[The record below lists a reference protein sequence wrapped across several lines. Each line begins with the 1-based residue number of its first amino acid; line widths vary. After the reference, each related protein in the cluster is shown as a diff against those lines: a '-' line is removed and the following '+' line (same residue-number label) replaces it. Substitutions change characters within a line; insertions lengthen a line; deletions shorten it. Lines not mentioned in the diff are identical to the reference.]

1 MWLDVVGGPQPL
13 NARCRDADRARHRA
27 TAPAPEIGRRRHG
40 ALQYL
45 LGRPFRQPRLAATPR
60 RIAQS
65 GQPVGRKPPDPA
77 INLQT
82 RYAQAFG
89 DLLLGQSLSAQ
100 QDDLRAPAIADRDRA
115 RARPAPQLLSL
126 LRLQFDARP
135 SHDCLPPRPANDITT
150 SQSLQS
156 YFRYT
161 TLDVATESTRYDC
174 VGVLRLVVLQLER
187 SRSPPPHPC

>member
-100 QDDLRAPAIADRDRA
+100 QDDLRARRRSRTETVLARVRRRNSSASSGCNSMRGRAMIA
-115 RARPAPQLLSL
+115 S
-126 LRLQFDARP
+126 
-135 SHDCLPPRPANDITT
+135 PPRPANDITT

-161 TLDVATESTRYDC
+161 TLETAGLRPCGRYRKRW
-174 VGVLRLVVLQLER
+174 LL
-187 SRSPPPHPC
+187 SR

>member
-1 MWLDVVGGPQPL
+1 MPIARAIVRQLQRPRSGGGVT
-13 NARCRDADRARHRA
+13 ARSSTC
-27 TAPAPEIGRRRHG
+27 
-40 ALQYL
+40 
-45 LGRPFRQPRLAATPR
+45 LAAPSASHDLRPR
-60 RIAQS
+60 PGASRSPAS
-65 GQPVGRKPPDPA
+65 RSVANRPDPA

-135 SHDCLPPRPANDITT
+135 SHDCLPPTA
-150 SQSLQS
+150 
-156 YFRYT
+156 
-161 TLDVATESTRYDC
+161 
-174 VGVLRLVVLQLER
+174 GK
-187 SRSPPPHPC
+187 